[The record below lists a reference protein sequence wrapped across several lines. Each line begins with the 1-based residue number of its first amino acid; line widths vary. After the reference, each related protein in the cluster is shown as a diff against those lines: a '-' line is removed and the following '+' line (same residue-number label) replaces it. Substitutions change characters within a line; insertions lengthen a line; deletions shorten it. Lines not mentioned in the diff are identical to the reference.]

1 MKILIKNI
9 KQLVQTEETPRLNVA
24 GADMKQLPSLHH
36 AWLAIED
43 DIIVGFGSMDEWEGI
58 TDWKNL
64 QVIDASDK
72 VVMPCY
78 CDSHTHLVYAGSRE
92 GEFVDRINGLTYEQI
107 FERGGGILNS
117 AKKLQDATED
127 ELVTTA
133 LQRIHEVILQGT
145 GAIEIKSGYGLS
157 VESELK
163 MLRVIKKLKTISP
176 IPVKA
181 TFLGAHA
188 VPASY
193 KNDKRG
199 YINLLINELMPVIEK
214 EQLAEYCDVF
224 CEQNYFTPEETIE
237 ILTAAKKHGMTPK
250 VHAEQL
256 SNYGGVLAGVKAGAI
271 SVDHLEYVGEKE
283 IEALM
288 GSGTMPTILPGAAF
302 FLSLPFPPARKMIDA
317 GLPVAVASDYNPGSS
332 PSGNMNLMLSFCC
345 VQYKMTP
352 EEAINAATINS
363 AYAMG
368 LSKTHGSIAVGKK
381 ANLFITKEI
390 PGYAFIPY
398 AFGTNLIETVIINGK
413 VLNEQ
418 TLIKNSITTQ
428 ERI

>member
-9 KQLVQTEETPRLNVA
+9 KQLVQTEESPRLKVA
-24 GADMKQLPSLHH
+24 GKDMKELPCISD
-36 AWLAIED
+36 AWLAIEED
-43 DIIVGFGSMDEWEGI
+43 RIVGFGSMTEWEGI
-58 TDWKNL
+58 ANWKDL
-64 QVIDASDK
+64 QVIDATDK

-78 CDSHTHLVYAGSRE
+78 CDSHTHIIYAGSRE

-117 AKKLQDATED
+117 AKKMQTASED
-127 ELVTTA
+127 ELVQSA
-133 LQRIHEVILQGT
+133 LDRIHEVLKHGT

-157 VESELK
+157 VDSELK
-163 MLRVIKKLKTISP
+163 MLRVINKLKALSP

-188 VPASY
+188 VPGLY
-193 KNDKRG
+193 KNDKKG
-199 YINLLINELMPVIEK
+199 YIHLLINEIMPIIEK

-224 CEQNYFTPEETIE
+224 CEQNYFTPDETLE
-237 ILTAAKKHGMTPK
+237 ILTAAKKHGMVSK

-283 IEALM
+283 IEALKN
-288 GSGTMPTILPGAAF
+288 SETMPTILPGAAF
-302 FLSLPFPPARKMIDA
+302 FLSLPYPPARKMMDA
-317 GLPVAVASDYNPGSS
+317 GLPLAVASDYNPGSS

-368 LSKTHGSIAVGKK
+368 LSETHGSIAVGKK
-381 ANLFITKEI
+381 ANIFITKEI

-398 AFGTNLIETVIINGK
+398 SFGNNLIETVIINGK
-413 VLNEQ
+413 V
-418 TLIKNSITTQ
+418 IF
-428 ERI
+428 